1 MQNNEKPLTKP
12 EKLAKIIYR
21 AIVRYTQAKKP
32 AISDVK
38 PNFRLDFNRI
48 WRGNVK
54 EIIDD
59 WRNNHE

>member
-1 MQNNEKPLTKP
+1 MQNNERILTKP

-21 AIVRYTQAKKP
+21 AIVRYTQAKKS
-32 AISDVK
+32 AISGVK
-38 PNFRLDFNRI
+38 PNFRLDFNRV

-59 WRNNHE
+59 WGNNHE